1 MVSITSFDEW
11 IIIAKKILWNGSAA
25 DDAYISL
32 ASHQGEDMC
41 YDAAQKVIDYPGEY
55 DISDC
60 FIKAWADKK
69 GLMNYTIRLA
79 NGKNVVIAQ
88 TKKYLGMDD
97 MPESVENW
105 LLADVKVYK
114 QWASLEL
121 EGDVLLLDGSEIPQE

>member
-1 MVSITSFDEW
+1 MD
-11 IIIAKKILWNGSAA
+11 

-32 ASHQGEDMC
+32 ATHQGEDMR
-41 YDAAQKVIDYPGEY
+41 YESSNTFIDYPGEY
-55 DISDC
+55 DIADC
-60 FIKAWADKK
+60 FIKSWVDKK

-88 TKKYLGMDD
+88 SKKYLSMDD

-121 EGDVLLLDGSEIPQE
+121 E